1 MKVSLEVFRKAPEN
15 GMTRRLTGLVPLGCL
30 LLTCCMGETVAVAR
44 QDAES
49 GARPAALATAAPQ
62 QIQPQPA
69 AQSAD
74 GPQASPQVNQ
84 DTVDAVQEGRLLL
97 AEKSS
102 KLDAKKSKSAPAAKQ
117 LDASQEAEEEEGEE
131 EEEDEEADEEETTG
145 KGSSKAGT
153 GAGFRGKSI
162 TSDFDPALRA
172 DLIEATVRGSVLTV
186 AVSLTFRGTKDR
198 NEIAVKELGY
208 CGSSYSWVTDYESG
222 NTFGCASA
230 SGFSRGQIKSGETKT
245 LRLTFPAPKGAK
257 TVGITLYNLGTFDD
271 VRLGAPGGGLSGQRT
286 GSSKTEE
293 AEEEEAEEE
302 EDIEEDSKGLAGK
315 KRAKKGAK

>member
-1 MKVSLEVFRKAPEN
+1 M
-15 GMTRRLTGLVPLGCL
+15 
-30 LLTCCMGETVAVAR
+30 
-44 QDAES
+44 
-49 GARPAALATAAPQ
+49 
-62 QIQPQPA
+62 
-69 AQSAD
+69 
-74 GPQASPQVNQ
+74 NQ
-84 DTVDAVQEGRLLL
+84 DVGDIAQEGRLFL

-117 LDASQEAEEEEGEE
+117 LDASQEAEEEE
-131 EEEDEEADEEETTG
+131 EDEEADEEETTG

-153 GAGFRGKSI
+153 GVGLRGKSI
-162 TSDFDPALRA
+162 TSDFDPVLRA

-222 NTFGCASA
+222 NRFGCASA
-230 SGFSRGQIKSGETKT
+230 SGFSHGQIKSGETKT

-286 GSSKTEE
+286 GSSKTEGV
-293 AEEEEAEEE
+293 EEEEAEEE
-302 EDIEEDSKGLAGK
+302 KDIEEDSKGLAGK